1 MAAKKT
7 KKSQK
12 PQSAPTASKLNLVAL
27 KPLLKTP
34 ETQTSSPSSVEPS
47 LPVESPTSVE
57 APSSIEPSLPVET
70 PTAVESPTSVEAPS
84 SIEPSLLVET
94 PTAVESPTSVAETK
108 KIPKPI
114 KRSPTPLAEIDPSLP
129 ENPEAIFQAIGVIA
143 GEVTFSD
150 KKTSV
155 TIADKQ
161 YPLFYASTHKKA
173 FEALK
178 IHIKNTGQS
187 RHRLIVYPRVI
198 HFPSR
203 EQPYQIA
210 FQLVGFVSDNPTQL
224 EETTQGDSL
233 TIDKQLQDGEFK
245 LSGLWQFIP
254 VCQTPCI
261 TVQKNFT
268 DERLTYIKEATVEQK
283 VNFMKASHVP
293 LQWKNAPV
301 RPFRFNPKL
310 EKERQGNASFVEI
323 KATFL
328 PEQDVFEFSS
338 LCSRPS
344 QKPPRSLKAGK
355 KDKTQALQA
364 KNQRKQEK
372 EREKG
377 SERREVGV

>member
-12 PQSAPTASKLNLVAL
+12 PQSAPTPTKRNLVAL

-34 ETQTSSPSSVEPS
+34 ETQTSSPSSVEP
-47 LPVESPTSVE
+47 PTSVE
-57 APSSIEPSLPVET
+57 TPSSVEP
-70 PTAVESPTSVEAPS
+70 PTSVEPPS
-84 SIEPSLLVET
+84 
-94 PTAVESPTSVAETK
+94 SVAETK

-114 KRSPTPLAEIDPSLP
+114 KRSSTPPAEIDPSLP

-143 GEVTFSD
+143 GEVAFSD
-150 KKTSV
+150 KKTYV

-178 IHIKNTGQS
+178 IHLKSTGQS
-187 RHRLIVYPRVI
+187 RHRLIVYPRVL
-198 HFPSR
+198 HFPKR
-203 EQPYQIA
+203 EQGYHIG
-210 FQLVGFVSDNPTQL
+210 FQLVGFVSNNLTQL
-224 EETTQGDSL
+224 EETTQRDSS

-261 TVQKNFT
+261 TIQKNFS
-268 DERLTYIKEATVEQK
+268 DERLSYIKEATIEQK
-283 VNFMKASHVP
+283 VNFMKASHIP

-310 EKERQGNASFVEI
+310 DKEQQGNASFVEI

-328 PEQDVFEFSS
+328 PQQDVFEFSS

-364 KNQRKQEK
+364 KNQRKQAHEK
-372 EREKG
+372 EKG
-377 SERREVGV
+377 SERRELGV

>member
-12 PQSAPTASKLNLVAL
+12 PQSAPAASKLNLVAL

-47 LPVESPTSVE
+47 SAVETLSSVEIPSSVETPSFVEPSLPVETLSSV
-57 APSSIEPSLPVET
+57 EPSLPVET
-70 PTAVESPTSVEAPS
+70 PTA
-84 SIEPSLLVET
+84 
-94 PTAVESPTSVAETK
+94 VAETK

-114 KRSPTPLAEIDPSLP
+114 KRSPTPPAEIDPSLP

-143 GEVTFSD
+143 GEVGFSD
-150 KKTSV
+150 KKTSI

-161 YPLFYASTHKKA
+161 YPLFYSSTHKKA

-210 FQLVGFVSDNPTQL
+210 FQLVGFVSDNLTRS
-224 EETTQGDSL
+224 EETTQRDSS
-233 TIDKQLQDGEFK
+233 TIDKQLLDGEFK

-261 TVQKNFT
+261 TIQKNFS
-268 DERLTYIKEATVEQK
+268 DQRLSYIKEATIEQK
-283 VNFMKASHVP
+283 VNFMKASHIP

-310 EKERQGNASFVEI
+310 EKEQQGNASFVEI

-328 PEQDVFEFSS
+328 PLQDVFEFSS

-364 KNQRKQEK
+364 KNQRKQAH
-372 EREKG
+372 EKG
-377 SERREVGV
+377 SEPRPLGVSQPKPKSQQL